1 MIDLRAVR
9 KQPVVSI
16 LAANMLG
23 LSLLTTAVLAEDLSS
38 GQTQQTQDIGS
49 KSAVSSSKRSG
60 SARADARK
68 PMRKPDGAGNFVHG
82 LINTIRAQSQ
92 ELCTRYGN
100 PADCLEEAEVCLTMR
115 DADDNQVRLCLNT
128 APGDSGG
135 DGGTVQKSRLRR

>member
-9 KQPVVSI
+9 KQPIVSI

-23 LSLLTTAVLAEDLSS
+23 LSLLTTAALAEDLSS
-38 GQTQQTQDIGS
+38 GQTQEVGS
-49 KSAVSSSKRSG
+49 KSAVSSPKRSG

-92 ELCTRYGN
+92 ELCVRYGN

-115 DADDNQVRLCLNT
+115 DADSNQVRLCLST

>member
-9 KQPVVSI
+9 KQPIVFI

-23 LSLLTTAVLAEDLSS
+23 LSLLATAVLADDLSS
-38 GQTQQTQDIGS
+38 GQAQQTQDIGS
-49 KSAVSSSKRSG
+49 KSAVTSSKRSG
-60 SARADARK
+60 SARAYARK
-68 PMRKPDGAGNFVHG
+68 PMRKPDGAGNFIYG
-82 LINTIRAQSQ
+82 LISTIRAQSQ
-92 ELCTRYGN
+92 ELCARYGN

>member
-16 LAANMLG
+16 LAANLLG
-23 LSLLTTAVLAEDLSS
+23 LSLLTTEVLAEDLSS
-38 GQTQQTQDIGS
+38 GQTQGVGS
-49 KSAVSSSKRSG
+49 KPAVSSPKRSG

-92 ELCTRYGN
+92 ELCVRYGN

-115 DADDNQVRLCLNT
+115 DADSNQVRLCLNT
-128 APGDSGG
+128 APGDTGS